1 MKIQLLMLP
10 KVLDASLGL
19 SLSIF
24 QAANRLLEA
33 EGKPALF
40 DVTTTAMPRG
50 ALMTGAG
57 MSLNVATAARN
68 LPDADAVLVLGS
80 YLTGSNDMQVW
91 LGERDVLDASAY
103 VRELAARKGELAA
116 ACAGTF
122 VLAQAGVLNGR
133 TATTTWWMSRYFRAC
148 FPDVRLD
155 MQRVVVQDENVT
167 TAGAALAQAD
177 LVLHLVARYAGP
189 QLAHACSRYLL
200 LDERTSQSRFPMVQH
215 MVLQDPQLRNAETWV
230 RARLNQSISIPE
242 LASALHLTTRTMAR
256 RFDAALALTPLQF
269 VQRLRIEQAL
279 HLLRATTHS
288 FEKIAAQVGYA
299 DPNALRRLLM
309 REAGATPSELR
320 RQGRA

>member
-1 MKIQLLMLP
+1 MLP

-40 DVTTTAMPRG
+40 EVATTAMRRG
-50 ALMTGAG
+50 TITTGAG

-68 LPDADAVLVLGS
+68 LPDAVLVLGS
-80 YLTGSNDMQVW
+80 YLTGSKDMQAW
-91 LGERDVLDASAY
+91 LGERDVLDASGY
-103 VRELAARKGELAA
+103 VRDIAARKVEIAA

-155 MQRVVVQDENVT
+155 MQRVVVHDGNLT

-177 LVLHLVARYAGP
+177 LVLHFVARHAGP

-215 MVLQDPQLRNAETWV
+215 MVLQDPQLRHAETWV
-230 RARLNQSISIPE
+230 RARLNQSISIPA

-256 RFDAALALTPLQF
+256 RFDAALGLTPLQF

-320 RQGRA
+320 RQARA

>member
-40 DVTTTAMPRG
+40 DVATTAMRRG
-50 ALMTGAG
+50 TLMTGAG

-68 LPDADAVLVLGS
+68 LPYADAVLVLGS
-80 YLTGSNDMQVW
+80 YLTGSKDMQAW

-103 VRELAARKGELAA
+103 VRDIAARKGEIAG

-133 TATTTWWMSRYFRAC
+133 TATTTWWMSRYFRAR

-155 MQRVVVQDENVT
+155 MQRVVVQDEYVT

-177 LVLHLVARYAGP
+177 LVLHLVARYGGT

-200 LDERTSQSRFPMVQH
+200 LDERSSQSRFPMVQH
-215 MVLQDPQLRNAETWV
+215 MVLQDPQLRHAETWV
-230 RARLNQSISIPE
+230 RARLDQPISIPE

-256 RFDAALALTPLQF
+256 RFDAALGLTPLQF

-320 RQGRA
+320 RQARA

>member
-40 DVTTTAMPRG
+40 EVTTTAMRRG
-50 ALMTGAG
+50 AITTGAG
-57 MSLNVATAARN
+57 MSLNVAAAAHN
-68 LPDADAVLVLGS
+68 LPKADAVLVLGS
-80 YLTGSNDMQVW
+80 YLTGSTDMQAW

-103 VRELAARKGELAA
+103 VRDIAARKGEIAA

-133 TATTTWWMSRYFRAC
+133 TATTTWWMSRFFRAR
-148 FPDVRLD
+148 FPDVQLD
-155 MQRVVVQDENVT
+155 MQRVVVQDEYVT

-215 MVLQDPQLRNAETWV
+215 MVLRDPQLRHAETWV
-230 RARLNQSISIPE
+230 RARLDQQISIPA

-256 RFDAALALTPLQF
+256 RFEAALGLTPLQF

-288 FEKIAAQVGYA
+288 FDKIAAQVGYA
-299 DPNALRRLLM
+299 DANALRRLLM
-309 REAGATPSELR
+309 REAGTTPSELR
-320 RQGRA
+320 RQARA

>member
-33 EGKPALF
+33 EGKPAMF
-40 DVTTTAMPRG
+40 EVATTAMRRG
-50 ALMTGAG
+50 AITTGAG

-80 YLTGSNDMQVW
+80 YLTGSKDMQAW
-91 LGERDVLDASAY
+91 LGERDTLDASAY
-103 VRELAARKGELAA
+103 VRDIAARKGEIAA

-133 TATTTWWMSRYFRAC
+133 TATTTWWMSRFFRAR
-148 FPDVRLD
+148 FPDVQLD
-155 MQRVVVQDENVT
+155 MQRVVVQDEYVT

-215 MVLQDPQLRNAETWV
+215 MVLQDPQLRHAETWV
-230 RARLNQSISIPE
+230 RARLDQPISIPA

-256 RFDAALALTPLQF
+256 RFDAALGLTPLQF

-288 FEKIAAQVGYA
+288 FDKIAAQVGYA
-299 DPNALRRLLM
+299 DANALRRLLM

-320 RQGRA
+320 RQARA

>member
-1 MKIQLLMLP
+1 
-10 KVLDASLGL
+10 
-19 SLSIF
+19 
-24 QAANRLLEA
+24 
-33 EGKPALF
+33 
-40 DVTTTAMPRG
+40 
-50 ALMTGAG
+50 MTGAG

-68 LPDADAVLVLGS
+68 LPYADAVLVLGS
-80 YLTGSNDMQVW
+80 YLTGSKDMQAW

-103 VRELAARKGELAA
+103 VRDIAARKGEIAG

-133 TATTTWWMSRYFRAC
+133 TATTTWWMSRYFRAR

-155 MQRVVVQDENVT
+155 MQRVVVQDEYVT

-215 MVLQDPQLRNAETWV
+215 MVLQDPQLRHAETWV
-230 RARLNQSISIPE
+230 RARLNQPISIPE

-256 RFDAALALTPLQF
+256 RFDAALGLTPLQF

-299 DPNALRRLLM
+299 DANALRRLLM

-320 RQGRA
+320 RQARA

>member
-40 DVTTTAMPRG
+40 EVATTAMRRG
-50 ALMTGAG
+50 TITTGAG
-57 MSLNVATAARN
+57 MSLNVATAVRN
-68 LPDADAVLVLGS
+68 LPDGDAVLVLGS
-80 YLTGSNDMQVW
+80 YLTGGKDMQAW
-91 LGERDVLDASAY
+91 LGERDVLDACAY
-103 VRELAARKGELAA
+103 VRDIAARKGEIAA

-133 TATTTWWMSRYFRAC
+133 TATTTWWMSRFFRSR
-148 FPDVRLD
+148 FPDVQLD
-155 MQRVVVQDENVT
+155 MQRVVVQDEYVT

-177 LVLHLVARYAGP
+177 LVLHFVARYGGP

-215 MVLQDPQLRNAETWV
+215 MVLQDPQLRHAETWV
-230 RARLNQSISIPE
+230 RARLDQPISIPA

-256 RFDAALALTPLQF
+256 RFDAALGLTPLQF

-288 FEKIAAQVGYA
+288 FEKIAGQVGYA
-299 DPNALRRLLM
+299 DANALRRLLM

>member
-40 DVTTTAMPRG
+40 DVATTAMRRG
-50 ALMTGAG
+50 TLMTGAG

-68 LPDADAVLVLGS
+68 LPYADAVLVLGS
-80 YLTGSNDMQVW
+80 YLTGSKDMQAW

-103 VRELAARKGELAA
+103 VRDIAARKGEIAG

-133 TATTTWWMSRYFRAC
+133 TATTTWWMSRYFRARC
-148 FPDVRLD
+148 PDVRLD

-189 QLAHACSRYLL
+189 QLAHACSRFLL

-215 MVLQDPQLRNAETWV
+215 MVLQDPQLRHAETWV
-230 RARLNQSISIPE
+230 RARLDQPISIPE

-256 RFDAALALTPLQF
+256 RFDAALGLTPLQF

-320 RQGRA
+320 RQARA